1 MIQLFRPVSCEFVDR
16 RCGIGGT
23 IHQMTRID
31 TKRLNVFLRASAPW
45 RLKSFRVFSN
55 GWRLLEL
62 KSSGYLLEANEPHS
76 N

>member
-45 RLKSFRVFSN
+45 RLKSFRVFS
-55 GWRLLEL
+55 
-62 KSSGYLLEANEPHS
+62 SGSAVT
-76 N
+76 